1 MGFMKRLEALERQ
14 LLSDDKGEVGVVG
27 IYDPQTGQLLT
38 AVPRGATVAILLPD
52 NGRGGEDGQ
61 SKLAAATGS
70 K

>member
-27 IYDPQTGQLLT
+27 IYDPQTGQMLT
-38 AVPRGATVAILLPD
+38 PTPRGATVVILMPD
-52 NGRGGEDGQ
+52 NGRGGDDGQ
-61 SKLAAATGS
+61 SKLAAAAGR